1 MRFEGQIT
9 SKKCTRSKN
18 HVIFLWFFYFSMIFF
33 IFSKPFIFPI
43 LFYNFIQIILISGK
57 FCGGFC
63 VSPTLCFFSTFL
75 FFDDVIFL
83 FSCWFFYFYFT
94 CDFSESIRDLNQ
106 WFSPRCVSYEVNCK
120 LVKNGEQETIQQNV
134 LVLLMMPLDDEEH
147 KNVKRKC
154 WTLQWFS
161 LV

>member
-9 SKKCTRSKN
+9 CD
-18 HVIFLWFFYFSMIFF
+18 FLWFFYFSMIFF
-33 IFSKPFIFPI
+33 IFSKPAFFPI

-83 FSCWFFYFYFT
+83 FSCWFFFFLT

-106 WFSPRCVSYEVNCK
+106 WFAPRCVSYEVNCK